1 MIYKL
6 HKISD
11 RFIFRVIFLLIILWN
26 LKYLFLIVQVPFTML
41 FVDYLGQNSF
51 YSQVTDI
58 KKAVKDI
65 KDFQDEGKVGFVSD
79 IAQNSVFDIESSIR
93 NFYIAQY
100 AIVPS
105 VLKND
110 KLENYVI
117 GAYEYVPKKVIA
129 PEGFKIYKKVNDK
142 TYIFKRIE
150 K

>member
-11 RFIFRVIFLLIILWN
+11 RFIFRVVFLLIILWN